1 MRIKQQVWLATSAT
15 ILLLG
20 SMITIS
26 FLFMEGGSRLL
37 AAGLGAGGILVS
49 IGLLYSIGRNVDRG
63 LKQIKEISQDIA
75 ADRLNPAAAAT
86 VRTDE
91 FGQLAASFFRLA
103 ADLHH
108 RTADERE
115 LRLRAEEQA
124 WINTQVSE
132 MALLLQGSVQLRTAS
147 RVFIGRLATAVGG
160 SYGAVY
166 LKQGGQLNFAAGYA
180 FDDSAGQ
187 QESIPLGSGL
197 VGQCALDGQMIV
209 LQDLPEHYIKVRS
222 SLGEAAPASLII
234 VPIKHEQEIVAVM
247 ELAALRPF
255 SSKEMQLIERTGQN
269 MGVLINTLADVA
281 RIEDLLSETQ
291 LQKDELEAQTEEL
304 TAQTQELEAQTEE
317 LMAQT
322 EELRLQT
329 DQLQDQKTE
338 LEAQSESLL
347 TSNEQL
353 QTQMKLTEAQKDEIE
368 AQTEELRQQ
377 TEELHASNLELQNQM
392 EISRRQTMEI
402 KAQADEISA
411 ANRDM
416 QKQLQ
421 ITEMQ
426 KSEIADQAEELQAQT
441 SELLEQKEQLQAQ
454 TEELQSQTEELQA
467 QTDTLQTQAD
477 ELLIQ
482 KEELAASHDQL
493 LLQVELTE
501 KQKEEIQAQAQ
512 EIFMAAQYKSEFLAN
527 VSHELRTPLNS
538 LLILSQI
545 LAENKDGNLEAKQL
559 EYVHTIFSAGKDL
572 LQLIDEILDL
582 AKLEVG
588 KMTPV
593 IEPVS
598 PQDLSNHVFRHFEQ
612 QAKKKN
618 LRFDVHSDN
627 RLPDYLMTDGHRL
640 QQVLNNLLSNA
651 IKFTPEQGSVSLSI
665 RTSGE
670 EVIFAVSDTGIGI
683 AASKLESIFEAFQ
696 QADGTTSRKYGGTGL
711 GLTICRELA
720 TLLGGRIEV
729 DSVEGKGSTFSLII
743 PAVEPGEDA
752 QTLAAAAYSA
762 AASPEIPAS
771 DPIRR
776 ENPAFRESFVPDIS
790 ISNPKLLQYAEMDD
804 DRSNLLSGDITLLI
818 IEEDAEFA
826 ARLLELARSRG
837 FKAIV
842 AFQGDQGLAL
852 AHAYKPDAIL
862 LDLHLPVLD
871 GWSIISRL
879 KSRPELRHIPVHVI
893 STAEENQ
900 QSLSMGALSFWKKP
914 NDYAELEAAFLQIET
929 YIRRPVKSLLIVEDN
944 KVLRGSLVEFIA
956 HPDVNIIAVGTGREA
971 MEHLASHHFD
981 CMVLDLGL
989 SDISGFDLLEQVKT
1003 NRKLQTLP
1011 VIIYTGKDLSKTDEQ
1026 RLKHYA
1032 ESIVIKNVR
1041 SMERLYDD
1049 TALYLHRKHAD
1060 LPLDKQR
1067 LIENLHNPESAFA
1080 GKSILLVDDDM
1091 RNIFALSS
1099 VLEGYNMEISFAQ
1112 NGREALEHLE
1122 THPGVELIFMD
1133 IMMPEMDGYETMKHI
1148 RLNPDYDQIVIIA
1161 LTARA
1166 LEEDRVKCLEAG
1178 ASDYISKPINTT
1190 QLVRVLKLW
1199 LIQ

>member
-1 MRIKQQVWLATSAT
+1 MRIKQQVWLATSVT

-26 FLFMEGGSRLL
+26 LLFMEGGSRMI
-37 AAGLGAGGILVS
+37 AAGLGSVGILVS

-63 LKQIKEISQDIA
+63 LKRIMEISQDIA

-91 FGQLAASFFRLA
+91 FGQLAASFFGLA

-108 RTADERE
+108 RTAEERE

-132 MALLLQGSVQLRTAS
+132 MALLLQGSVQLKTAS
-147 RVFIGRLATAVGG
+147 RVFIRRLATAVGG
-160 SYGAVY
+160 SYGAIY
-166 LKQGGQLNFAAGYA
+166 LKQGSQLGFAAGYA
-180 FDDSAGQ
+180 FDDAARQ

-197 VGQCALDGQMIV
+197 VGQCALDEQMIV
-209 LQDLPEHYIKVRS
+209 LQDLPENYIKVRS
-222 SLGEAAPASLII
+222 GLGEAAPSSLII
-234 VPIKHEQEIVAVM
+234 VPIKHEQEVVAVM
-247 ELAALRPF
+247 ELAALSPF

-269 MGVLINTLADVA
+269 MGVMMNTLADVA
-281 RIEDLLSETQ
+281 RIEELLNETQ
-291 LQKDELEAQTEEL
+291 QQKDELEAQTEEL
-304 TAQTQELEAQTEE
+304 LAQTQELEAQTEE
-317 LMAQT
+317 LAAQT
-322 EELRLQT
+322 EELRTQT
-329 DQLQDQKTE
+329 EQLHDQKTE
-338 LEAQSESLL
+338 LEVQAESLL
-347 TSNEQL
+347 SSNEHL
-353 QTQMKLTEAQKDEIE
+353 QTQMQLTEEQKAEIE
-368 AQTEELRQQ
+368 AQ
-377 TEELHASNLELQNQM
+377 
-392 EISRRQTMEI
+392 
-402 KAQADEISA
+402 AD
-411 ANRDM
+411 
-416 QKQLQ
+416 
-421 ITEMQ
+421 
-426 KSEIADQAEELQAQT
+426 ELQAQT

-454 TEELQSQTEELQA
+454 TEELQSQTEELLS
-467 QTDTLQTQAD
+467 QTDTLQAQAD
-477 ELLIQ
+477 ELQTQ

-598 PQDLSNHVFRHFEQ
+598 PQDLSNHIHRHFEQ

-665 RTSGE
+665 RTSGG

-729 DSVEGKGSTFSLII
+729 DSMEGKGSTFSLII

-771 DPIRR
+771 EPIRR

-804 DRSNLLSGDITLLI
+804 DRGNLLSGDITLLI

-1122 THPGVELIFMD
+1122 THPGVELVFMD
-1133 IMMPEMDGYETMKHI
+1133 IMMPEMDGYETMEHI
-1148 RLNPDYDQIVIIA
+1148 RRNPGYDQIVIIA

-1178 ASDYISKPINTT
+1178 ANDYISKPINTT

>member
-1 MRIKQQVWLATSAT
+1 M
-15 ILLLG
+15 
-20 SMITIS
+20 
-26 FLFMEGGSRLL
+26 
-37 AAGLGAGGILVS
+37 
-49 IGLLYSIGRNVDRG
+49 
-63 LKQIKEISQDIA
+63 
-75 ADRLNPAAAAT
+75 
-86 VRTDE
+86 
-91 FGQLAASFFRLA
+91 
-103 ADLHH
+103 
-108 RTADERE
+108 
-115 LRLRAEEQA
+115 
-124 WINTQVSE
+124 
-132 MALLLQGSVQLRTAS
+132 
-147 RVFIGRLATAVGG
+147 
-160 SYGAVY
+160 
-166 LKQGGQLNFAAGYA
+166 
-180 FDDSAGQ
+180 
-187 QESIPLGSGL
+187 
-197 VGQCALDGQMIV
+197 
-209 LQDLPEHYIKVRS
+209 
-222 SLGEAAPASLII
+222 
-234 VPIKHEQEIVAVM
+234 
-247 ELAALRPF
+247 
-255 SSKEMQLIERTGQN
+255 
-269 MGVLINTLADVA
+269 
-281 RIEDLLSETQ
+281 
-291 LQKDELEAQTEEL
+291 
-304 TAQTQELEAQTEE
+304 
-317 LMAQT
+317 
-322 EELRLQT
+322 
-329 DQLQDQKTE
+329 
-338 LEAQSESLL
+338 
-347 TSNEQL
+347 
-353 QTQMKLTEAQKDEIE
+353 
-368 AQTEELRQQ
+368 
-377 TEELHASNLELQNQM
+377 
-392 EISRRQTMEI
+392 
-402 KAQADEISA
+402 
-411 ANRDM
+411 
-416 QKQLQ
+416 
-421 ITEMQ
+421 
-426 KSEIADQAEELQAQT
+426 
-441 SELLEQKEQLQAQ
+441 
-454 TEELQSQTEELQA
+454 
-467 QTDTLQTQAD
+467 
-477 ELLIQ
+477 
-482 KEELAASHDQL
+482 
-493 LLQVELTE
+493 
-501 KQKEEIQAQAQ
+501 
-512 EIFMAAQYKSEFLAN
+512 
-527 VSHELRTPLNS
+527 
-538 LLILSQI
+538 
-545 LAENKDGNLEAKQL
+545 
-559 EYVHTIFSAGKDL
+559 
-572 LQLIDEILDL
+572 
-582 AKLEVG
+582 
-588 KMTPV
+588 
-593 IEPVS
+593 
-598 PQDLSNHVFRHFEQ
+598 
-612 QAKKKN
+612 
-618 LRFDVHSDN
+618 
-627 RLPDYLMTDGHRL
+627 
-640 QQVLNNLLSNA
+640 
-651 IKFTPEQGSVSLSI
+651 
-665 RTSGE
+665 
-670 EVIFAVSDTGIGI
+670 
-683 AASKLESIFEAFQ
+683 
-696 QADGTTSRKYGGTGL
+696 
-711 GLTICRELA
+711 
-720 TLLGGRIEV
+720 
-729 DSVEGKGSTFSLII
+729 
-743 PAVEPGEDA
+743 
-752 QTLAAAAYSA
+752 
-762 AASPEIPAS
+762 
-771 DPIRR
+771 
-776 ENPAFRESFVPDIS
+776 PDIS

>member
-1 MRIKQQVWLATSAT
+1 MSIKQQVWLATSAS

-20 SMITIS
+20 SMIIIS
-26 FLFMEGGSRLL
+26 ILNMEGGLRLIT
-37 AAGLGAGGILVS
+37 AGLGAIGILVGAGLITS
-49 IGLLYSIGRNVDRG
+49 IQRNIDRG
-63 LKQIKEISQDIA
+63 LNRIKDISRDIDA
-75 ADRLNPAAAAT
+75 GTLNPETAA
-86 VRTDE
+86 RNDE
-91 FGQLAASFFRLA
+91 FGQLAVSFYGLA

-108 RTADERE
+108 RTAEERE
-115 LRLRAEEQA
+115 LRLRAEEEA

-132 MALLLQGSVQLRTAS
+132 ITLLLQGSVQLQTAS
-147 RVFIGRLATAVGG
+147 RLFIGRLASAVGAN
-160 SYGAVY
+160 YGAVY
-166 LKQGGQLNFAAGYA
+166 LKQDGRMHFTAGYA
-180 FDDSAGQ
+180 FDESAAGR
-187 QESIPLGSGL
+187 EPIELGSGL
-197 VGQCALDGQMIV
+197 VGQCALDEQLLV
-209 LQDLPEHYIKVRS
+209 LRQLPEDYIKVRS
-222 SLGEAAPASLII
+222 GLGEASPSTLIL
-234 VPIKHEQEIVAVM
+234 VPLKHEQEVVAVM
-247 ELAALRPF
+247 ELAALSPF
-255 SSKEMQLIERTGQN
+255 SPKEMQLIERTGQN
-269 MGVLINTLADVA
+269 MGVLINTLTGVA
-281 RIEDLLSETQ
+281 RIEELLNETQ
-291 LQKDELEAQTEEL
+291 LQKEELETQTEELQAQTEELEAQTEEL
-304 TAQTQELEAQTEE
+304 L
-317 LMAQT
+317 AQT

-329 DQLQDQKTE
+329 EQLHDQK
-338 LEAQSESLL
+338 A
-347 TSNEQL
+347 
-353 QTQMKLTEAQKDEIE
+353 EIE
-368 AQTEELRQQ
+368 AQADELKQQ
-377 TEELHASNLELQNQM
+377 TKELQTSNLELQQQM
-392 EISRRQTMEI
+392 ELTARQTAEI
-402 KAQADEISA
+402 KAQADEITA
-411 ANRDM
+411 ANREM
-416 QKQLQ
+416 QVQLE
-421 ITEMQ
+421 ITERQ
-426 KSEIADQAEELQAQT
+426 KNEIAEQAEELQAQAG
-441 SELLEQKEQLQAQ
+441 ELLAQKEQLQNQTEELKAQTEELQAQ
-454 TEELQSQTEELQA
+454 TEELQDQAGELEA
-467 QTDTLQTQAD
+467 
-477 ELLIQ
+477 Q
-482 KEELAASHDQL
+482 KEELAASHIQL
-493 LLQVELTE
+493 LSQIELTE
-501 KQKEEIQAQAQ
+501 QQKEEIQAQAQ
-512 EIFMAAQYKSEFLAN
+512 EIFLAAQYKSEFLAN

-545 LAENKDGNLEAKQL
+545 LAENKEGNLQAKQL

-588 KMTPV
+588 KMTAV
-593 IEPVS
+593 IEPVGL
-598 PQDLSNHVFRHFEQ
+598 QDLSNHVFRRFEQ

-618 LRFDVHSDN
+618 LRFDVHADS
-627 RLPDYLMTDGHRL
+627 RLPDHLLTDGHRL
-640 QQVLNNLLSNA
+640 QQILNNLLSNA
-651 IKFTPEQGSVSLSI
+651 IKFTPEQGSVSLFI
-665 RTSGE
+665 RFSGE
-670 EVIFAVSDTGIGI
+670 EAIFSVSDTGIGI
-683 AASKLESIFEAFQ
+683 AASKLDSIFEAFQ

-720 TLLGGRIEV
+720 ALLGGRIEV
-729 DSVEGKGSTFSLII
+729 DSAEGKGSTFSLII

-752 QTLAAAAYSA
+752 IAQAAAAYTA
-762 AASPEIPAS
+762 PLPAEL
-771 DPIRR
+771 PVEKPAGR
-776 ENPAFRESFVPDIS
+776 ENQPFRESFVPDIS
-790 ISNPKLLQYAEMDD
+790 ISNPKLLQYKEMED
-804 DRSNLLSGDITLLI
+804 DRDNLQTGDITLLI

-837 FKAIV
+837 FKTIV

-871 GWSIISRL
+871 GWAIISRL

-929 YIRRPVKSLLIVEDN
+929 YIRRRVKSLLIVEDN
-944 KVLRGSLVEFIA
+944 QDLRRSLVEFIA

-989 SDISGFDLLEQVKT
+989 SDISGFDLLEQIKT

-1067 LIENLHNPESAFA
+1067 LIENLHNPEAAFA

-1122 THPGVELIFMD
+1122 THPGTELIFMD
-1133 IMMPEMDGYETMKHI
+1133 IMMPEMDGYETMKQI
-1148 RLNPDYDQIVIIA
+1148 RLRPEYDQIVIIA

-1178 ASDYISKPINTT
+1178 ANDYISKPINTT